1 MEGAR
6 AAVGAEA
13 LTVGAEAAAVGAEAG
28 GRWAKP
34 GGRCSPEAAGGGEP
48 RSPSPFP
55 FPYRP
60 YPIQER
66 FMAALYAALQAG
78 QVGIFESP
86 TGTVRSRTGNG
97 GGGGAGS
104 RSRPGGAWGGR
115 ALSPRKCEARG
126 PVSEVCQPHL
136 WCWCTLRRCR
146 GEAGTT

>member
-86 TGTVRSRTGNG
+86 TGTVRSGTENWGWGCWEPFPSGWCLGRL
-97 GGGGAGS
+97 GS
-104 RSRPGGAWGGR
+104 VPTQ
-115 ALSPRKCEARG
+115 
-126 PVSEVCQPHL
+126 V
-136 WCWCTLRRCR
+136 
-146 GEAGTT
+146 